1 MIKDSQDDLF
11 QFLRIVIGTH
21 FIRDLP
27 NHLKHFFAQTLIPVL
42 NILIILNEGEDPV
55 DEIPSP
61 AFFRGQ
67 PLCIEG
73 VGIGLGKASG
83 WNREEVNSM
92 SPGASWILFGFVRR
106 RKCVHRKQVEV
117 LEMPFSPERQ

>member
-1 MIKDSQDDLF
+1 MPKDSQDDLF

-55 DEIPSP
+55 DETPSP

-67 PLCIEG
+67 PLSIKG
-73 VGIGLGKASG
+73 VGIGLGKPCG
-83 WNREEVNSM
+83 MEQGEVNSM
-92 SPGASWILFGFVRR
+92 SQQGLPGSFLALSKEEMRPQEADRG
-106 RKCVHRKQVEV
+106 
-117 LEMPFSPERQ
+117 LEMPFSLERQ